1 MTIKSLTAAVLVAA
15 SFSVHAVGP
24 GALGNIDNTPIAI
37 SNIVPPS
44 IFQDVYSFSLVDTNR
59 LTGNVVANN
68 FDVYNILGLRVT
80 LQDSTFAVIGSD
92 VSPEDGFEF
101 SDLDAGNY
109 ALSVFG
115 SATGSQGGRY
125 AGGFIADTA
134 PTGPPGTIP
143 EPGTLALL
151 ALGLAGLAA
160 GRRRRQ

>member
-24 GALGNIDNTPIAI
+24 GLLGNIDNTPISI
-37 SNIVPPS
+37 SNIVPS
-44 IFQDVYSFSLVDTNR
+44 GIFQDVYSFSLLDTNK
-59 LTGNVVANN
+59 LAGSVVAVN
-68 FDVYNILGLRVT
+68 FGGYNIQGLTVT

-92 VSPEDGFEF
+92 ISPDDGFEF
-101 SDLDAGNY
+101 NDLGAGNY
-109 ALSVFG
+109 SLNVLGF
-115 SATGSQGGRY
+115 ATGGQGGFY
-125 AGGFIADTA
+125 SGGFVATTA
-134 PTGPPGTIP
+134 SPGTIP